1 MLTHTGNTF
10 NILHNGERWY
20 GTWRLEGDELHIE
33 SEYGSQRV
41 ENGGSE
47 PQKLAEAVLSQIV
60 TVWTEDPAR
69 AAPNP
74 QALYE

>member
-1 MLTHTGNTF
+1 MLTPAGNTF
-10 NILHNGERWY
+10 NILHNGQRWY
-20 GTWRLEGDELHIE
+20 GTWWLEGSELHIE

-41 ENGGSE
+41 ENADSE
-47 PQKLAEAVLSQIV
+47 PDKLAEAVLSQIV